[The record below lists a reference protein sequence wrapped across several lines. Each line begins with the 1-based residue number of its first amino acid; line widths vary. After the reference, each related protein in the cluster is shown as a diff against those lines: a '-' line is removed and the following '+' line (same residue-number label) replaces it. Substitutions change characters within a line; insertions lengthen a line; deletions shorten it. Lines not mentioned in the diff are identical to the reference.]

1 MSLLVIL
8 GLVIVVL
15 SAMVGALVFMGMKAS
30 RLEEALTQSETKVRN
45 LEDAAQTLT
54 TQLEMSQA
62 EAAHYREQL
71 EQRPESRR
79 KTYRIV
85 ALGMKGTG
93 KTSLTLKWANPL
105 ADLASIDGTKSEQ
118 YERNV
123 SRVQEGK
130 EVVEHVF
137 EVLDWGGEHM
147 VDAVQEL
154 STSAVHGLLFVVD
167 LGTKDAKAVEAD
179 RVQAQLKEFQPESLR
194 YFFVPKLMTSCKTVV
209 LFINKSDLIPGTP
222 AQIEQEARRVF
233 QPLIT
238 NLAKQANP
246 IELKV
251 FVGSANSGHSTH
263 VLFAHF
269 VEKILPHEAYDQQL
283 LQRFKSSQERSRS
296 IPLMALLAPPLPPAE
311 AMAEA
316 PSFMPKP
323 NVRLFTL
330 RGPGDTAA
338 FMQVAKGK
346 DKESKDKDGKGKAKD
361 VA

>member
-8 GLVIVVL
+8 CLVLVVATVLIGVLVGL
-15 SAMVGALVFMGMKAS
+15 GMKVSKQDAALAES
-30 RLEEALTQSETKVRN
+30 EAKIRDLEESTHSLTKQLEEAR
-45 LEDAAQTLT
+45 LEAK
-54 TQLEMSQA
+54 
-62 EAAHYREQL
+62 HYREKL
-71 EQRPESRR
+71 DQRPESKR

-85 ALGMKGTG
+85 TLGMQGTG

-105 ADLASIDGTKSEQ
+105 ADLSAIDGTKSEQ

-123 SRVQEGK
+123 SRVQAGK
-130 EVVEHVF
+130 EVIEHVF
-137 EVLDWGGEHM
+137 EVLDWGGEQM
-147 VDAVQEL
+147 VDAVQGI
-154 STSAVHGLLFVVD
+154 STNEVHGLLFVVD
-167 LGTKDAKAVEAD
+167 LGSKDATKVEPE
-179 RVQAQLKEFQPESLR
+179 RIQAQLREFQPESLR
-194 YFFVPKLMTSCKTVV
+194 YFFVPKLMASCKTIV

-222 AQIEQEARRVF
+222 AQIEQEARRLF

-238 NLAKQANP
+238 NLAKAANP

-269 VEKILPHEAYDQQL
+269 VEKILPHDAYDQQL

-296 IPLMALLAPPLPPAE
+296 IPLMALLAPPLPPAD
-311 AMAEA
+311 ALAEA

-323 NVRLFTL
+323 AVRLFTL
-330 RGPGDTAA
+330 RGPGDNAA
-338 FMQVAKGK
+338 LMQILKEKGK
-346 DKESKDKDGKGKAKD
+346 DKD

>member
-1 MSLLVIL
+1 MLLFVIL
-8 GLVIVVL
+8 AVVLIVVT
-15 SAMVGALVFMGMKAS
+15 AMIGAVVVMGMKAS
-30 RLEEALTQSETKVRN
+30 KLGSALEQSEAKVRALEEAQHGMEERLARAEH
-45 LEDAAQTLT
+45 
-54 TQLEMSQA
+54 QA
-62 EAAHYREQL
+62 KHYREKL
-71 EQRPESRR
+71 EQRPESTR

-105 ADLASIDGTKSEQ
+105 ADLSSIDGTKSEQ

-123 SRVQEGK
+123 SRVQTGN
-130 EVVEHVF
+130 EVTEHVF

-147 VDAVQEL
+147 ASAVQEM
-154 STSAVHGLLFVVD
+154 STSDVQGLLFVVD
-167 LGTKDAKAVEAD
+167 LGGKDAKAVEPS
-179 RVQAQLKEFQPESLR
+179 RIQAQLREFSPESLR
-194 YFFVPKLMTSCKTVV
+194 YFFVPRLMASCKTVV
-209 LFINKSDLIPGTP
+209 LFINKSDLVPGTP
-222 AQIEQEARRVF
+222 AQIEEEARRLF

-269 VEKILPHEAYDQQL
+269 VEKILPSDAYDDQL
-283 LQRFKSSQERSRS
+283 LQRLKTSKETSKSISLIS
-296 IPLMALLAPPLPPAE
+296 LLAPPLPPAD
-311 AMAEA
+311 ALTSG

-323 NVRLFTL
+323 SIRLVTL
-330 RGPGDTAA
+330 RGPGDTASFIQKA
-338 FMQVAKGK
+338 TGK
-346 DKESKDKDGKGKAKD
+346 TKD

>member
-8 GLVIVVL
+8 VVVVVATAL
-15 SAMVGALVFMGMKAS
+15 VGALVATGRKAS
-30 RLEEALTQSETKVRN
+30 NLGEELTHSEAK
-45 LEDAAQTLT
+45 LATLKA
-54 TQLEMSQA
+54 SA
-62 EAAHYREQL
+62 ESLTAQL
-71 EQRPESRR
+71 EQARQEAAQYRDKLDARPESTR

-105 ADLASIDGTKSEQ
+105 ADLGSIDGTKSEQ
-118 YERNV
+118 YERNI
-123 SRVQEGK
+123 SRVQTAK
-130 EVVEHVF
+130 EVTEHVF

-147 VDAVQEL
+147 VDAVQEM
-154 STSAVHGLLFVVD
+154 SRSDVHGLLFVVD
-167 LGTKDAKAVEAD
+167 LGGKDAKGVEPE
-179 RVQAQLKEFQPESLR
+179 RVQAQLREFQPEALR
-194 YFFVPKLMTSCKTVV
+194 YYFGSKLMTSCKTVV

-222 AQIEQEARRVF
+222 AQIEEEARRLF

-263 VLFAHF
+263 VLFGHF
-269 VEKILPHEAYDQQL
+269 VEKILPKDAYDQQL
-283 LQRFKSSQERSRS
+283 LQRFKSSKESSKS
-296 IPLMALLAPPLPPAE
+296 IALMALLAPPLPPAE
-311 AMAEA
+311 TMTDA
-316 PSFMPKP
+316 PSFMRKP
-323 NVRLFTL
+323 NIRLFTL

-338 FMQVAKGK
+338 FMQ
-346 DKESKDKDGKGKAKD
+346 ESKAKEKD

>member
-1 MSLLVIL
+1 MSLMVIL
-8 GLVIVVL
+8 GLVLLVL
-15 SAMVGALVFMGMKAS
+15 SAMVGALVFMGMKAA
-30 RLEEALTQSETKVRN
+30 RLDQSLAESETKIRT
-45 LEDAAQTLT
+45 LEDATQALTL
-54 TQLEMSQA
+54 QLEQSQK
-62 EAAHYREQL
+62 EAAHYQEKL
-71 EQRPESRR
+71 AARPESRR

-105 ADLASIDGTKSEQ
+105 ADLGAIDGTRSEQ
-118 YERNV
+118 YERNI
-123 SRVQEGK
+123 SRVQAGR

-147 VDAVQEL
+147 VDAVQEI
-154 STSAVHGLLFVVD
+154 STSEVHGLLFVVD
-167 LGTKDAKAVEAD
+167 LGTKDAKVVEVD
-179 RVQAQLKEFQPESLR
+179 RVLAQLREFQPESLR
-194 YFFVPKLMTSCKTVV
+194 YFFVPKLMANCKTIV

-222 AQIEQEARRVF
+222 SQIEQEARRLF

-269 VEKILPHEAYDQQL
+269 VEKILPQDAYDQQL

-296 IPLMALLAPPLPPAE
+296 IPLMALLAPPLPPDDALG
-311 AMAEA
+311 EA

-346 DKESKDKDGKGKAKD
+346 GKEKD

>member
-8 GLVIVVL
+8 FVVV
-15 SAMVGALVFMGMKAS
+15 AVVTVVVGALVVVGMKAS
-30 RLEEALTQSETKVRN
+30 QLGAALEQSETKVRV
-45 LEDAAQTLT
+45 LEDATNALT
-54 TQLEMSQA
+54 RQLEQA
-62 EAAHYREQL
+62 QQEAKHYREKL
-71 EQRPESRR
+71 DERPESTR

-105 ADLASIDGTKSEQ
+105 ADLGAIDTTKSEQ

-123 SRVQEGK
+123 SRVQSGK
-130 EVVEHVF
+130 EVTEHVF

-147 VDAVQEL
+147 VDAVQEM
-154 STSAVHGLLFVVD
+154 SNSEVHGLLFVVD
-167 LGTKDAKAVEAD
+167 LGGKDAKGIEPE
-179 RVQAQLKEFQPESLR
+179 RVQAQLREFQPEALR
-194 YFFVPKLMTSCKTVV
+194 YFFGSKLMSSCKTVV

-222 AQIEQEARRVF
+222 TQIEQEARRVF

-263 VLFAHF
+263 VLFGHF
-269 VEKILPHEAYDQQL
+269 VEKILPSDAYDGQL
-283 LQRFKSSQERSRS
+283 LQSMNSSKETSKSMR
-296 IPLMALLAPPLPPAE
+296 LLALLALPLPPAE
-311 AMAEA
+311 AMGEA
-316 PSFMPKP
+316 PTFMRKP
-323 NVRLFTL
+323 SVRLFTL

-338 FMQVAKGK
+338 FMQ
-346 DKESKDKDGKGKAKD
+346 ESKTKTKD